1 MENSIYKQFHAEI
14 AALTPEQ
21 ELVLR
26 LANIRHPYRQRIEE
40 LLGRV
45 GNWPTLLGYM
55 SYNRTAGLGYYVLQ
69 QCNPAET
76 INGDFLLSLQLHF
89 EAQKLRTLA
98 LRKHIA
104 ELAEQLNLQKIRY
117 AFLKGSVLTTTVYP
131 LGCRT
136 SNDIDILVHPSDL
149 TECSQVLK
157 KMGFIQG
164 FFHFHQQR
172 IIPATRTEIINHR
185 MNFGELVPFHKW
197 VNEHG
202 LSCLTIDVNF
212 SLNEVALNTQEAVD
226 HFLQKEHYYKLDSGH
241 SIRILGLEFFL
252 AHLCVHLYKEATVL
266 DWVKGM
272 RDLSLYKFVDIFM
285 TITDPN
291 HAIDWLLFVDVVQKN
306 RIDRECFYAL
316 YFTIAFF
323 PELLDN
329 QQLLNAMQQLRPDN
343 LQYLHEVTAAGNK
356 DERYRWQC
364 DIYHRLFD
372 LENRKLTKVRYSH

>member
-1 MENSIYKQFHAEI
+1 
-14 AALTPEQ
+14 
-21 ELVLR
+21 
-26 LANIRHPYRQRIEE
+26 
-40 LLGRV
+40 
-45 GNWPTLLGYM
+45 
-55 SYNRTAGLGYYVLQ
+55 
-69 QCNPAET
+69 
-76 INGDFLLSLQLHF
+76 
-89 EAQKLRTLA
+89 
-98 LRKHIA
+98 
-104 ELAEQLNLQKIRY
+104 
-117 AFLKGSVLTTTVYP
+117 
-131 LGCRT
+131 
-136 SNDIDILVHPSDL
+136 
-149 TECSQVLK
+149 
-157 KMGFIQG
+157 
-164 FFHFHQQR
+164 
-172 IIPATRTEIINHR
+172 

-212 SLNEVALNTQEAVD
+212 SLNEVALNRRKQLITS
-226 HFLQKEHYYKLDSGH
+226 YKRNTTINWIAGTPFAFWDLS
-241 SIRILGLEFFL
+241 FL